1 MAGTKYAAIH
11 IGSYEL
17 QLKIYEMT
25 SDKNV
30 KILENIRYAM
40 ELGKETYTYRKLS
53 FQSIDVLCDVLFGFT
68 QTIKEYKILEY
79 DAVATSCIR
88 EADNMPI
95 ILDRIEVK
103 TGLKVRVL
111 SNSEE
116 RFINYK
122 ALFLYEEHFKK
133 YNSDKCGVIDV
144 GSGSIQISL
153 MEKNAL
159 VATQNILLG
168 TMRIS
173 EMLYNLSDDIKHFY
187 TLVDELMGNEW
198 QTFKRM
204 FLKENEIEHIIAVGT
219 PTVMFSKK
227 VCKNEDKVMTKEEF
241 IKMFESMSSK
251 STEQLV
257 KEYQISEEQA
267 ILIIPCLRIYGKIL
281 EDTNVK
287 SLWFPETNLL
297 DGLAVDFG
305 IRIKKL
311 NISHSFENDITNT
324 AKNIAKRYK
333 VDQSHVQL
341 LRETS
346 AAIFDATKKI
356 HGMGKRERLLLE
368 IAALLHDC
376 GKYVSLTSM
385 SQCSYDI
392 IMATEIIGL
401 SHMERELI
409 ANIVKYNTVDYTK
422 LSDLTML
429 KLIAILRV
437 ANALDRSHKQKFKTN
452 KIQLKG
458 NELIISSKGNHDIT
472 LERGLFTEKA
482 DFFEEVYGIRPILKT
497 TNIVRG

>member
-17 QLKIYEMT
+17 QLKIYEMA

-30 KILENIRYAM
+30 KVLENIHYAM
-40 ELGKETYTYRKLS
+40 ELGKETYTYGKLS
-53 FQSIDVLCDVLFGFT
+53 FQSIDVLCDVLFRFT
-68 QTIKEYKILEY
+68 QTIKEYKVVEY
-79 DAVATSCIR
+79 DAVATTCIR
-88 EADNMPI
+88 EADNMSVV
-95 ILDRIEVK
+95 LDRIKVK

-122 ALFLYEEHFKK
+122 ALFLYEENFKK
-133 YNSDKCGVIDV
+133 YVNDKCGVIDI

-153 MEKNAL
+153 MDKNAL
-159 VATQNILLG
+159 IATQNILLG
-168 TMRIS
+168 TMRIR
-173 EMLYNLSDDIKHFY
+173 ELLFNLSDDIKHFY
-187 TLVDELMGNEW
+187 NLVDELMGNEW
-198 QTFKRM
+198 QTFNRM
-204 FLKENEIEHIIAVGT
+204 FLKDNEIEHIVAVNMPIAI
-219 PTVMFSKK
+219 FAKK
-227 VCKNEDKVMTKEEF
+227 ICKSTDNIMTKEEF
-241 IKMFESMSSK
+241 LNMFESVSSK
-251 STEQLV
+251 STLQLV

-267 ILIIPCLRIYGKIL
+267 IMIVPCLRIYGKIL

-287 SLWFPETNLL
+287 SLWFPEINLL

-305 IRIKKL
+305 IKIKKL

-376 GKYVSLTSM
+376 GKYVSLTST

-401 SHMERELI
+401 SHDERELV
-409 ANIVKYNTVDYTK
+409 ANIVKYNTFDYTK

-437 ANALDRSHKQKFKTN
+437 ANALDRSHKQKFKSHS
-452 KIQLKG
+452 IQLKG
-458 NELIISSKGNHDIT
+458 NELVIAARGSHDIT
-472 LERGLFTEKA
+472 LERGLFVEKA
-482 DFFEEVYGIRPILKT
+482 DFFEEVYGIRPVLKQMKE
-497 TNIVRG
+497 V